1 METKQ
6 EYCAPQVEI
15 LLVQVEK
22 GFNASVAG
30 GIDGWG
36 EQGVIDDEL
45 EI

>member
-15 LLVQVEK
+15 LLVQVER
-22 GFNASVAG
+22 GFNASITG

-36 EQGVIDDEL
+36 EQDVIDGEVDF
-45 EI
+45 